1 MWFVDRVDFRTGFLG
16 KQLMC
21 VSKQTNKQN
30 LLFPSLSCARPRSQF
45 DAYQTSAEIRSRDP
59 KLVDPYALNL
69 TRTLEAALQ
78 LTSLDGA
85 TTGRGGARPSPK
97 NGAFVRLADAT
108 LPLPSPAAP
117 PPFSLLPPALFLGA
131 YCRSLGARH
140 PPRPA
145 PPRLGPDLAVPRAQ
159 LDACWHHAGAWP
171 TLQIEGTTA
180 WDAMATWY
188 QGLGA
193 RAAKAA
199 DGYGGAA
206 AGRRYWKESAPQ
218 GFPCTECCPATHPP
232 ACDHGCSSCC
242 GPLWG

>member
-117 PPFSLLPPALFLGA
+117 PPILPPPPRIVFGGLLPQPGCKAPA
-131 YCRSLGARH
+131 

-145 PPRLGPDLAVPRAQ
+145 PP
-159 LDACWHHAGAWP
+159 W
-171 TLQIEGTTA
+171 T
-180 WDAMATWY
+180 
-188 QGLGA
+188 
-193 RAAKAA
+193 
-199 DGYGGAA
+199 
-206 AGRRYWKESAPQ
+206 
-218 GFPCTECCPATHPP
+218 
-232 ACDHGCSSCC
+232 
-242 GPLWG
+242 